1 MGEYTGV
8 CNLTLT
14 LCFEVKGVG
23 KYIGFDESQGQT
35 TKIVKERKFNTALQI
50 IENKEEKSK
59 KEIEYYN
66 EIGHTELTSKIE
78 WQKKRKLCQR

>member
-1 MGEYTGV
+1 MSKYTGV

-59 KEIEYYN
+59 KETEYFN
-66 EIGHTELTSKIE
+66 EIRNTD
-78 WQKKRKLCQR
+78 